1 MTRTNLMTKIVIIAM
16 IIIAVI
22 TIGMYIYKQSKEE
35 NPFLYYENIDF
46 KDEVN
51 VYENVERK
59 DDRITIHITGD
70 VNYPGVVVLEN
81 GARIVDAIEAAGGET
96 EEADLDKLNL
106 ARILN
111 DGDKVYVPNKNDI
124 NTEEMILEDESENN
138 KQATININ
146 TASIEELIKLPGI
159 GEATATKIV
168 EYRKQNGKFKTIEEL
183 KNVAGIGNNKFETI
197 KDKIRVK

>member
-1 MTRTNLMTKIVIIAM
+1 M
-16 IIIAVI
+16 
-22 TIGMYIYKQSKEE
+22 
-35 NPFLYYENIDF
+35 YYENIDF
-46 KDEVN
+46 EDEVN

>member
-35 NPFLYYENIDF
+35 NSFLYYENIDF
-46 KDEVN
+46 EDEVN

-96 EEADLDKLNL
+96 GEADLDKLNL

>member
-1 MTRTNLMTKIVIIAM
+1 MSIFQLPSR
-16 IIIAVI
+16 
-22 TIGMYIYKQSKEE
+22 G
-35 NPFLYYENIDF
+35 
-46 KDEVN
+46 
-51 VYENVERK
+51 ERK

>member
-35 NPFLYYENIDF
+35 NSFLYYENIDF
-46 KDEVN
+46 EDEVN

-96 EEADLDKLNL
+96 GEADLDKLNL

-168 EYRKQNGKFKTIEEL
+168 EYRK
-183 KNVAGIGNNKFETI
+183 
-197 KDKIRVK
+197 

>member
-35 NPFLYYENIDF
+35 NSFLYYENIDF
-46 KDEVN
+46 EDEVN

>member
-1 MTRTNLMTKIVIIAM
+1 M
-16 IIIAVI
+16 
-22 TIGMYIYKQSKEE
+22 
-35 NPFLYYENIDF
+35 
-46 KDEVN
+46 
-51 VYENVERK
+51 
-59 DDRITIHITGD
+59 
-70 VNYPGVVVLEN
+70 EN